1 MVGVGMKVDI
11 SCGSGTGFS
20 TVMPVMTF
28 AFAVGCAVSVVQAER
43 AARRSAAAA
52 TAMKDLMT
60 FFFIRIVSFLI
71 GGKV

>member
-1 MVGVGMKVDI
+1 
-11 SCGSGTGFS
+11 
-20 TVMPVMTF
+20 
-28 AFAVGCAVSVVQAER
+28 VVQAER